1 MLTVL
6 IRSVVLYLCIML
18 FMRLMGKRQ
27 LGELQPAELVIS
39 VLISN
44 IVSLPVEDPNVPLL
58 MGIIPVAM
66 LVGLE
71 LIVSVLSLRFRSI
84 RTLMGGN
91 PVVIIHNGVIDQG
104 ALKNLRFSI
113 DDLMESLRSQ
123 GVFDLSQIQYAIVET
138 NGTVSILPYEK
149 DSPATPTQLKLTLA
163 PREVPVVV
171 ISDGEL
177 SQGSL
182 ELCGK
187 DKAWV
192 QRRLKEQGLQQKD
205 VFLMMVTTNGKW
217 RIIEKEPKRPK

>member
-104 ALKNLRFSI
+104 ALKTLRFSI

-123 GVFDLSQIQYAIVET
+123 GIFDLNQIQYAIVET

-163 PREVPVVV
+163 PREVPVMV
-171 ISDGEL
+171 ISDGMV
-177 SQGSL
+177 L
-182 ELCGK
+182 EDGLRGASMSRK
-187 DKAWV
+187 
-192 QRRLKEQGLQQKD
+192 QLNRILEKEQVSVRD
-205 VFLMMVTTNGKW
+205 VFLFSADKSHRYTL
-217 RIIEKEPKRPK
+217 IQKENKK

>member
-171 ISDGEL
+171 ISDGMV
-177 SQGSL
+177 L
-182 ELCGK
+182 EDGLRGASMSRK
-187 DKAWV
+187 
-192 QRRLKEQGLQQKD
+192 QLNRILEKEQVSVRD
-205 VFLMMVTTNGKW
+205 VFLLSADKSHRYTL
-217 RIIEKEPKRPK
+217 IQKENKK

>member
-104 ALKNLRFSI
+104 ALKTLRFSI

-123 GVFDLSQIQYAIVET
+123 GIFDLSQIQYAIVET

-171 ISDGEL
+171 ISDGMV
-177 SQGSL
+177 L
-182 ELCGK
+182 EDGLRGASMSRK
-187 DKAWV
+187 QLNKI
-192 QRRLKEQGLQQKD
+192 LEKEQVSVRD
-205 VFLMMVTTNGKW
+205 VFLFSADKSHRYTL
-217 RIIEKEPKRPK
+217 IQKENKK

>member
-91 PVVIIHNGVIDQG
+91 PVVIIHYGVIDQG
-104 ALKNLRFSI
+104 VLKTLRFSI

-123 GVFDLSQIQYAIVET
+123 GIFDLSQIQYAIVET

-171 ISDGEL
+171 ISDGMV
-177 SQGSL
+177 L
-182 ELCGK
+182 EDGLRVASMSRK
-187 DKAWV
+187 QLNKI
-192 QRRLKEQGLQQKD
+192 LEKEQVSVRD
-205 VFLMMVTTNGKW
+205 VFLFSADKSHRYTL
-217 RIIEKEPKRPK
+217 IQKENKK

>member
-91 PVVIIHNGVIDQG
+91 PVMIIHNGVIDQG
-104 ALKNLRFSI
+104 ALKTLRFSI

-171 ISDGEL
+171 ISDGMV
-177 SQGSL
+177 L
-182 ELCGK
+182 EDGLRGASMSRK
-187 DKAWV
+187 QLNKI
-192 QRRLKEQGLQQKD
+192 LEKEQVSVRD
-205 VFLMMVTTNGKW
+205 VFLFSADKSHRYTL
-217 RIIEKEPKRPK
+217 IQKENKK

>member
-84 RTLMGGN
+84 RTLIEGN

-104 ALKNLRFSI
+104 ALKTLRFSI

-171 ISDGEL
+171 ISDGMV
-177 SQGSL
+177 L
-182 ELCGK
+182 EDGLRGASMSRK
-187 DKAWV
+187 
-192 QRRLKEQGLQQKD
+192 QLNRILEKEQVSVRD
-205 VFLMMVTTNGKW
+205 VFLFSADKSHRYTL
-217 RIIEKEPKRPK
+217 IQKENKK

>member
-104 ALKNLRFSI
+104 ALKTLRFSI

-123 GVFDLSQIQYAIVET
+123 GIFDLSQIQYAIVET

-171 ISDGEL
+171 ISDGMV
-177 SQGSL
+177 L
-182 ELCGK
+182 EDGLRGASMSRK
-187 DKAWV
+187 
-192 QRRLKEQGLQQKD
+192 QLNRILETEQVSVRD
-205 VFLMMVTTNGKW
+205 VFLFSADKSHRYTL
-217 RIIEKEPKRPK
+217 IQKENKK

>member
-104 ALKNLRFSI
+104 ALKTLRFSI

-123 GVFDLSQIQYAIVET
+123 GIFDLSQIQYAIVET

-149 DSPATPTQLKLTLA
+149 DSPVTPTQLKLTLA

-171 ISDGEL
+171 ISDGMV
-177 SQGSL
+177 L
-182 ELCGK
+182 EDGLRGASMSRK
-187 DKAWV
+187 
-192 QRRLKEQGLQQKD
+192 QLNRILEKEQVSVRD
-205 VFLMMVTTNGKW
+205 VFLFSADKSHRYTL
-217 RIIEKEPKRPK
+217 IQKENKK

>member
-1 MLTVL
+1 
-6 IRSVVLYLCIML
+6 
-18 FMRLMGKRQ
+18 
-27 LGELQPAELVIS
+27 
-39 VLISN
+39 
-44 IVSLPVEDPNVPLL
+44 

-104 ALKNLRFSI
+104 ALKTLRFSI

-138 NGTVSILPYEK
+138 NGTVSVLPYEK
-149 DSPATPTQLKLTLA
+149 DAPATPTQLKLTLA

-171 ISDGEL
+171 ISDGMV
-177 SQGSL
+177 L
-182 ELCGK
+182 EDGLRGASMSRK
-187 DKAWV
+187 
-192 QRRLKEQGLQQKD
+192 QLNRILEKEQVSVRD
-205 VFLMMVTTNGKW
+205 VFLFSADKSHRYTL
-217 RIIEKEPKRPK
+217 IQKENKK

>member
-104 ALKNLRFSI
+104 ALKTLRFSI

-123 GVFDLSQIQYAIVET
+123 GIFDLSQIQYAIVET

-171 ISDGEL
+171 ISDGMV
-177 SQGSL
+177 L
-182 ELCGK
+182 EDGLREASMSRK
-187 DKAWV
+187 
-192 QRRLKEQGLQQKD
+192 QLNRILEKEQVSVRD
-205 VFLMMVTTNGKW
+205 VFLFSADKSHRYTL
-217 RIIEKEPKRPK
+217 IQKENKK

>member
-91 PVVIIHNGVIDQG
+91 PVMIIHNGVIDQG
-104 ALKNLRFSI
+104 ALKTLRFSI

-123 GVFDLSQIQYAIVET
+123 GIFDLSQIQYAIVET

-149 DSPATPTQLKLTLA
+149 DAPATPTQLKLTLA

-171 ISDGEL
+171 ISDGMV
-177 SQGSL
+177 L
-182 ELCGK
+182 EDGLRGASMSRK
-187 DKAWV
+187 
-192 QRRLKEQGLQQKD
+192 QLNRILEKEQVSVRD
-205 VFLMMVTTNGKW
+205 VFLFSADKSHRYTL
-217 RIIEKEPKRPK
+217 IQKENKK

>member
-84 RTLMGGN
+84 RTLMEGN

-104 ALKNLRFSI
+104 ALKTLRFSI

-123 GVFDLSQIQYAIVET
+123 GIFDLSQIQYAIVET

-171 ISDGEL
+171 ISDGMV
-177 SQGSL
+177 L
-182 ELCGK
+182 EDGLRGASMSRK
-187 DKAWV
+187 
-192 QRRLKEQGLQQKD
+192 QLNRILEKEQVSVRD
-205 VFLMMVTTNGKW
+205 VFLFSADKSHRYTL
-217 RIIEKEPKRPK
+217 IQKENKK

>member
-6 IRSVVLYLCIML
+6 IRSVFLYLCIMF
-18 FMRLMGKRQ
+18 FMRMMGKRQ

-44 IVSLPVEDPNVPLL
+44 IVSLPVEDPDVPLF

-71 LIVSVLSLRFRSI
+71 LIISHLCLRFRKV

-91 PVVIIHNGVIDQG
+91 PVVIIHNGIIDQG

-123 GVFDLSQIQYAIVET
+123 GIFDLSQIQYAIVET

-149 DSPATPTQLKLTLA
+149 DAPATPKQLNLTLA
-163 PREVPVVV
+163 PQEVPVVV
-171 ISDGEL
+171 ISDGAV
-177 SQGSL
+177 L
-182 ELCGK
+182 EDGLRGASMSRK
-187 DKAWV
+187 QLTKIL
-192 QRRLKEQGLQQKD
+192 QKEGTEPKK
-205 VFLMMVTTNGKW
+205 VFLFCADKSHRYTL
-217 RIIEKEPKRPK
+217 IPKEETK

>member
-104 ALKNLRFSI
+104 ALKTLRFSI

-123 GVFDLSQIQYAIVET
+123 GIFDLSQIQYAIVET

-171 ISDGEL
+171 ISDGMV
-177 SQGSL
+177 L
-182 ELCGK
+182 EDGLRVASMSRK
-187 DKAWV
+187 QLNKI
-192 QRRLKEQGLQQKD
+192 LEKEQVSVRD
-205 VFLMMVTTNGKW
+205 VFLFSADKSHRYTL
-217 RIIEKEPKRPK
+217 IQKENKK

>member
-91 PVVIIHNGVIDQG
+91 PVMIIHNGVIDQG
-104 ALKNLRFSI
+104 ALKTLRFSI

-171 ISDGEL
+171 ISDGMV
-177 SQGSL
+177 L
-182 ELCGK
+182 EDGLREASMSRK
-187 DKAWV
+187 
-192 QRRLKEQGLQQKD
+192 QLNRILEKEQVSVRD
-205 VFLMMVTTNGKW
+205 VFLFSADKSHRYTL
-217 RIIEKEPKRPK
+217 IQKENKK

>member
-104 ALKNLRFSI
+104 ALKTLRFSI

-171 ISDGEL
+171 ISDGMV
-177 SQGSL
+177 L
-182 ELCGK
+182 EDGLRGASMSRK
-187 DKAWV
+187 
-192 QRRLKEQGLQQKD
+192 QLNRILEKEQVSVRD
-205 VFLMMVTTNGKW
+205 VFLFSADKSHRYTL
-217 RIIEKEPKRPK
+217 IQKENKK

>member
-104 ALKNLRFSI
+104 ALKTLRFSI

-123 GVFDLSQIQYAIVET
+123 GIFDLSQIQYAIVEA
-138 NGTVSILPYEK
+138 NGKISVYPKPGARQVTCQDLS
-149 DSPATPTQLKLTLA
+149 LA
-163 PREVPVVV
+163 PPDNGIPMV
-171 ISDGEL
+171 IVSDGKVSQWGL
-177 SQGSL
+177 SVCGLDESWLSGVLAANTCSL
-182 ELCGK
+182 SDIFILTA
-187 DKAWV
+187 DKS
-192 QRRLKEQGLQQKD
+192 RRYTLIRKEQCA
-205 VFLMMVTTNGKW
+205 
-217 RIIEKEPKRPK
+217 

>member
-104 ALKNLRFSI
+104 ALKTLRFSI

-123 GVFDLSQIQYAIVET
+123 GIFDLSQIQYAIVET

-171 ISDGEL
+171 ISDGIV
-177 SQGSL
+177 L
-182 ELCGK
+182 EDGLRGASMSRK
-187 DKAWV
+187 
-192 QRRLKEQGLQQKD
+192 QLNRILEKEQVSVRD
-205 VFLMMVTTNGKW
+205 VFLFSADKSHRYTL
-217 RIIEKEPKRPK
+217 IQKENKK

>member
-123 GVFDLSQIQYAIVET
+123 GIFDLSQIQYAIVET

-149 DSPATPTQLKLTLA
+149 DSPVTPTQLKLTLA

-171 ISDGEL
+171 ISDGMV
-177 SQGSL
+177 L
-182 ELCGK
+182 EDGLRGASMSRK
-187 DKAWV
+187 
-192 QRRLKEQGLQQKD
+192 QLNRILEKEQVSVRD
-205 VFLMMVTTNGKW
+205 VFLFSADKSHRYTL
-217 RIIEKEPKRPK
+217 IQKENKK

>member
-58 MGIIPVAM
+58 MGIIPVTM

-104 ALKNLRFSI
+104 ALKTLRFSI

-171 ISDGEL
+171 ISDGMV
-177 SQGSL
+177 L
-182 ELCGK
+182 EDGLRGASMSRK
-187 DKAWV
+187 
-192 QRRLKEQGLQQKD
+192 QLNRILEKEQVSVRD
-205 VFLMMVTTNGKW
+205 VFLFSADKSHRYTL
-217 RIIEKEPKRPK
+217 IQKENKK

>member
-104 ALKNLRFSI
+104 ALKTLRFSI

-149 DSPATPTQLKLTLA
+149 DAPATPTQLKLTLA

-171 ISDGEL
+171 ISDGMV
-177 SQGSL
+177 L
-182 ELCGK
+182 EDGLRGASMSRK
-187 DKAWV
+187 
-192 QRRLKEQGLQQKD
+192 QLNRILEKEQVSVRD
-205 VFLMMVTTNGKW
+205 VFLFSADKSHRYTL
-217 RIIEKEPKRPK
+217 IQKENKK

>member
-71 LIVSVLSLRFRSI
+71 LIVSILSLRFRSI

-104 ALKNLRFSI
+104 ALKTLRFSI

-171 ISDGEL
+171 ISDGMV
-177 SQGSL
+177 L
-182 ELCGK
+182 EDGLRGASMSRK
-187 DKAWV
+187 
-192 QRRLKEQGLQQKD
+192 QLNRILEKEQVSVRD
-205 VFLMMVTTNGKW
+205 VFLFSVDKSHRYTL
-217 RIIEKEPKRPK
+217 IQKENKK

>member
-104 ALKNLRFSI
+104 AMKTLRFSI

-123 GVFDLSQIQYAIVET
+123 GIFDLSQIQYAIVET

-171 ISDGEL
+171 ISDGMV
-177 SQGSL
+177 L
-182 ELCGK
+182 EDGLRGASMSRK
-187 DKAWV
+187 
-192 QRRLKEQGLQQKD
+192 QLNRILEKEQVSVRD
-205 VFLMMVTTNGKW
+205 VFLFSADKSHRYTL
-217 RIIEKEPKRPK
+217 IQKENKK

>member
-123 GVFDLSQIQYAIVET
+123 GVFDLSQIQFAIVET

-171 ISDGEL
+171 ISDGMV
-177 SQGSL
+177 L
-182 ELCGK
+182 EDGLRGASMSRK
-187 DKAWV
+187 
-192 QRRLKEQGLQQKD
+192 QLNRILEKEQVSVRD
-205 VFLMMVTTNGKW
+205 VFLFSADKSHRYTL
-217 RIIEKEPKRPK
+217 IQKENKK

>member
-71 LIVSVLSLRFRSI
+71 RIVSVLSLRFRSI

-104 ALKNLRFSI
+104 ALKTLRFSI

-123 GVFDLSQIQYAIVET
+123 GIFDLSQIQYAIVET

-171 ISDGEL
+171 ISDGMV
-177 SQGSL
+177 L
-182 ELCGK
+182 EDGLRGASMSRK
-187 DKAWV
+187 
-192 QRRLKEQGLQQKD
+192 QLNRILEKEQVSVRD
-205 VFLMMVTTNGKW
+205 VFLFSADKSHRYTL
-217 RIIEKEPKRPK
+217 IQKENKK

>member
-123 GVFDLSQIQYAIVET
+123 GIFDLSQIQYAIVET

-171 ISDGEL
+171 ISDGMV
-177 SQGSL
+177 L
-182 ELCGK
+182 EDGLRGASMSRK
-187 DKAWV
+187 
-192 QRRLKEQGLQQKD
+192 QLNRILEKEQVSVRD
-205 VFLMMVTTNGKW
+205 VFLFSADKSHRYTL
-217 RIIEKEPKRPK
+217 IQKENKK

>member
-6 IRSVVLYLCIML
+6 IRSVVLYFCIML
-18 FMRLMGKRQ
+18 FMRMMGKRQ

-58 MGIIPVAM
+58 MGIIPVAV

-71 LIVSVLSLRFRSI
+71 LIVSVLSLRFRGI

-91 PVVIIHNGVIDQG
+91 PVMIIHDGIVDQK
-104 ALKNLRFSI
+104 ALKNLRYSI

-123 GVFDLSQIQYAIVET
+123 GIFDLNQIQYAIVET

-149 DSPATPTQLKLTLA
+149 EAPVTPTQLKLNLA
-163 PREVPVVV
+163 PRKVPVVV
-171 ISDGEL
+171 ISDGMVLEDGL
-177 SQGSL
+177 RGASMSRKQLKKILEKEHVSL
-182 ELCGK
+182 
-187 DKAWV
+187 
-192 QRRLKEQGLQQKD
+192 QD
-205 VFLMMVTTNGKW
+205 VFLLSADKSHQYTL
-217 RIIEKEPKRPK
+217 IQKENKK

>member
-91 PVVIIHNGVIDQG
+91 PVVIIHDGVIDQG

-123 GVFDLSQIQYAIVET
+123 GIFDLSQIQYAIVET

-171 ISDGEL
+171 ISDGMV
-177 SQGSL
+177 L
-182 ELCGK
+182 EDGLRGASMSRK
-187 DKAWV
+187 QLKKI
-192 QRRLKEQGLQQKD
+192 LEKEQVSLRD
-205 VFLMMVTTNGKW
+205 VFLLSADKSHRYTL
-217 RIIEKEPKRPK
+217 IQKENKK

>member
-104 ALKNLRFSI
+104 ALKTLRFSI

-163 PREVPVVV
+163 PGEVPVVV
-171 ISDGEL
+171 ISDGMV
-177 SQGSL
+177 L
-182 ELCGK
+182 EDGLRGASMSRK
-187 DKAWV
+187 
-192 QRRLKEQGLQQKD
+192 QLNRILEKEQVSVRD
-205 VFLMMVTTNGKW
+205 VFLFSADKSHRYTL
-217 RIIEKEPKRPK
+217 IQKENKK

>member
-71 LIVSVLSLRFRSI
+71 LIVSVLRLRFRSI

-91 PVVIIHNGVIDQG
+91 PVVIIHNGVLDQG
-104 ALKNLRFSI
+104 ALKTLRFSI

-123 GVFDLSQIQYAIVET
+123 GIFDLSQIQYAIVET

-149 DSPATPTQLKLTLA
+149 DSPATPTPLKLTLA
-163 PREVPVVV
+163 PPEVPVVV
-171 ISDGEL
+171 ISDGMV
-177 SQGSL
+177 L
-182 ELCGK
+182 EDGIGGAYMSRKQLN
-187 DKAWV
+187 
-192 QRRLKEQGLQQKD
+192 RILEKEQVSVRD
-205 VFLMMVTTNGKW
+205 VFLFSADKSHRYTL
-217 RIIEKEPKRPK
+217 IQKENKK

>member
-104 ALKNLRFSI
+104 ALKTLRFSI

-149 DSPATPTQLKLTLA
+149 DSPVTPTQLKLTLA

-171 ISDGEL
+171 ISDGMV
-177 SQGSL
+177 L
-182 ELCGK
+182 EDGLRGASMSRK
-187 DKAWV
+187 
-192 QRRLKEQGLQQKD
+192 QLNRILEKEQVSVRD
-205 VFLMMVTTNGKW
+205 VFLFSADKSHRYTL
-217 RIIEKEPKRPK
+217 IQKENKK

>member
-104 ALKNLRFSI
+104 ALKTLRFSI

-138 NGTVSILPYEK
+138 NGTVSVLPYEK

-171 ISDGEL
+171 ISDGMV
-177 SQGSL
+177 L
-182 ELCGK
+182 EDGLRGASMSRK
-187 DKAWV
+187 
-192 QRRLKEQGLQQKD
+192 QLNRILEKEQVSVRD
-205 VFLMMVTTNGKW
+205 VFLFSADKSHRYTL
-217 RIIEKEPKRPK
+217 IQKENKK

>member
-91 PVVIIHNGVIDQG
+91 PVVIIHDGVIDQG

-123 GVFDLSQIQYAIVET
+123 GIFDLSQIQYAIVET

-171 ISDGEL
+171 ISDGMV
-177 SQGSL
+177 L
-182 ELCGK
+182 EDGLRGASMSRK
-187 DKAWV
+187 QLKKI
-192 QRRLKEQGLQQKD
+192 LEKEQVPLRD
-205 VFLMMVTTNGKW
+205 VFLLSADKSHRYTL
-217 RIIEKEPKRPK
+217 IQKENKK

>member
-6 IRSVVLYLCIML
+6 IRSVVLYLCIMI

-27 LGELQPAELVIS
+27 LGQLQPAELVIS

-44 IVSLPVEDPNVPLL
+44 IVSLPVEDPDVPLL
-58 MGIIPVAM
+58 MGIIPVAV

-71 LIVSVLSLRFRSI
+71 LIVSLLSLRFRSI

-91 PVVIIHNGVIDQG
+91 PVVIIHNGVVDQG

-123 GVFDLSQIQYAIVET
+123 GIFDLTQIQYAIVET

-149 DSPATPTQLKLTLA
+149 DAPVTPKQLKLTLA
-163 PREVPVVV
+163 PQEVPVIV
-171 ISDGEL
+171 ISDGIL
-177 SQGSL
+177 L
-182 ELCGK
+182 EDGLRGASMSRK
-187 DKAWV
+187 QLTKI
-192 QRRLKEQGLQQKD
+192 LEKEHIPLEQ
-205 VFLMMVTTNGKW
+205 VFLLSANKSHQYTLIPKE
-217 RIIEKEPKRPK
+217 EKKK

>member
-123 GVFDLSQIQYAIVET
+123 GIFDLSQIQYAIVET

-171 ISDGEL
+171 ISDGMV
-177 SQGSL
+177 L
-182 ELCGK
+182 EDGLRVASMSRK
-187 DKAWV
+187 QLNKI
-192 QRRLKEQGLQQKD
+192 LEKEQVSVRD
-205 VFLMMVTTNGKW
+205 VFLFSADKSHRYTL
-217 RIIEKEPKRPK
+217 IQKENKK

>member
-104 ALKNLRFSI
+104 ALKTLRFSI

-123 GVFDLSQIQYAIVET
+123 GIFDLSQIQYAIVET
-138 NGTVSILPYEK
+138 NGAVSILPYEK

-171 ISDGEL
+171 ISDGMV
-177 SQGSL
+177 L
-182 ELCGK
+182 EDGLRGASMSRK
-187 DKAWV
+187 
-192 QRRLKEQGLQQKD
+192 QLNRILEKEQVSVRD
-205 VFLMMVTTNGKW
+205 VFLFSADKSHRYTL
-217 RIIEKEPKRPK
+217 IQKENKK

>member
-104 ALKNLRFSI
+104 ALKTLRFSI

-123 GVFDLSQIQYAIVET
+123 GIFDLSQIQYAIVET

-163 PREVPVVV
+163 PPEVPGVV
-171 ISDGEL
+171 ISDGMV
-177 SQGSL
+177 L
-182 ELCGK
+182 EDGLRGASMSRK
-187 DKAWV
+187 
-192 QRRLKEQGLQQKD
+192 QLNRILEKEQVSVRD
-205 VFLMMVTTNGKW
+205 VFLFSADKSHRYTL
-217 RIIEKEPKRPK
+217 IQKENKK